1 MAKKLASSDYRFVER
16 LLYEQKTH
24 ETALA
29 VLEAELDDLM
39 TPYSASIIEFGCSGT
54 DYGSHPEKNTISRSE
69 TVRGKTIQDEIR
81 IRKRHQKAISEAIS
95 KLSDTEAQ
103 LVWLKYN
110 LEKSYRECMQIMGYE
125 KSHFYRLKNDV
136 VHKVGRFLG
145 L

>member
-1 MAKKLASSDYRFVER
+1 MTKLTRSDYRFVER

-24 ETALA
+24 ETAIVELQ
-29 VLEAELDDLM
+29 AELDELIDPCS
-39 TPYSASIIEFGCSGT
+39 TSIIEFSPSGGECS
-54 DYGSHPEKNTISRSE
+54 SHTENSVIKRMDS
-69 TVRGKTIQDEIR
+69 VRGKTIQDEIR

-125 KSHFYRLKNDV
+125 KSHFYRIKGDV
-136 VHKVGRFLG
+136 VCKVGRFLG